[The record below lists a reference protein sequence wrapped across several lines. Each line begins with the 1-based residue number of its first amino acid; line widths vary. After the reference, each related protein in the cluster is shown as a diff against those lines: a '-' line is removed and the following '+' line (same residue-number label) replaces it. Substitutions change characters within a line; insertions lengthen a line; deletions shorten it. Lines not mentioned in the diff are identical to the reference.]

1 MSGNTET
8 GVYEDTGSGT
18 PYYIMVKDLD
28 CPEET
33 AYMKYAF
40 NLKQSQK
47 TDPPSN
53 PQTGNISIFIITII
67 LIASLIISLDLY
79 RKNIQYYNN

>member
-28 CPEET
+28 CPEEK

-67 LIASLIISLDLY
+67 LVASLIISLDLY